1 MAGVHRWYQG
11 IDLRLP
17 RNTCSSRACGG
28 QGVVLNPFNS
38 FRNSCGKRFS
48 VFKVTTRWRQP
59 VLFAVLASALALSGC
74 ASDSESRAE
83 ARVRDNGSCKETRRE
98 LDRLDSKGVPSLID
112 AATAGKKLSSSQ
124 RADVD
129 RYNSLLQSYL
139 GSRCHLM

>member
-1 MAGVHRWYQG
+1 M
-11 IDLRLP
+11 
-17 RNTCSSRACGG
+17 
-28 QGVVLNPFNS
+28 
-38 FRNSCGKRFS
+38 
-48 VFKVTTRWRQP
+48 FKVTTRWRQP

-74 ASDSESRAE
+74 ASDSDSRAE